1 MMSGSLSQQWPW
13 NPWAVAF
20 LSILALLYLWG
31 LFQARKRGVGAR
43 ISALRIIAFFSAL
56 VIAALLLLT
65 PIDTIGR
72 IQLFTVHMTQVVV
85 LTTICTPL
93 IMAGCPE
100 ELLHPLVEI
109 PVVSSIVLTL
119 TRPLIASV
127 IFNLTFLLWHT
138 PRLME
143 LAQANESLYHFMLLS
158 IFFTSFLNWHPLIGS
173 IHENRH
179 MSYPVQMAY
188 AFFDGQPVDIL
199 AFILVF
205 TQAAVYHYAI
215 PVQLNFSAFSD
226 QATGGAILLV
236 PGLVDIGVMT
246 PLFFRWLWQI
256 ESRTR
261 LDDQKRQAELEEWE
275 EGEEEEG
282 AIAQRGGME
291 VL

>member
-1 MMSGSLSQQWPW
+1 MSGSLSQQWPW

-20 LSILALLYLWG
+20 LAILAVLYLWG
-31 LFQARKRGVGAR
+31 LFQAHRRGAR
-43 ISALRIIAFFSAL
+43 ISVWRVIAFFSAL

-72 IQLFTVHMTQVVV
+72 TQLFTVHMTQVVV
-85 LTTICTPL
+85 LTTVCTPL

-100 ELLHPLVEI
+100 ALLHPLVEI
-109 PVVSSIVLTL
+109 PVVSSILLTI

-143 LAQANESLYHFMLLS
+143 LAQANEGLYHFMLLS

-173 IHENRH
+173 IHENQH

-199 AFILVF
+199 AFVLVF
-205 TQAAVYHYAI
+205 TQAAIYHYAV
-215 PVQLNFSAFSD
+215 PAQLYFSAFSD

-236 PGLVDIGVMT
+236 PGLVDLGVMT

-261 LDDQKRQAELEEWE
+261 FDDQKRQEELEDEDE
-275 EGEEEEG
+275 E
-282 AIAQRGGME
+282 IE
-291 VL
+291 VERRDGLEAL

>member
-1 MMSGSLSQQWPW
+1 MSGSLSQQWPW
-13 NPWAVAF
+13 NPWAIAF

-31 LFQARKRGVGAR
+31 LFQVHKRGKHV
-43 ISALRIIAFFSAL
+43 SALRSIAFFSAL

-65 PIDTIGR
+65 PIETIGR
-72 IQLFTVHMTQVVV
+72 LQLFSVHMAQVVI

-100 ELLHPLVEI
+100 ELLHPLLEI
-109 PVVSSIVLTL
+109 PIVSSILL
-119 TRPLIASV
+119 AITRPLIASI

-143 LAQANESLYHFMLLS
+143 LAQANEALYHFMMLS

-173 IHENRH
+173 IHENRQ
-179 MSYPVQMAY
+179 MSYPMQMAY

-199 AFILVF
+199 AFVLVF
-205 TQAAVYHYAI
+205 TQSIIYHYVI
-215 PVQLNFSAFSD
+215 PAQLHISAFSD
-226 QATGGAILLV
+226 QATGGAILLA

-246 PLFFRWLWQI
+246 PLFFRWLWQV

-261 LDDQKRQAELEEWE
+261 LDDQRRQAEMEAMEEWE
-275 EGEEEEG
+275 DEDEEVAVERKDGLE
-282 AIAQRGGME
+282 AF
-291 VL
+291 